1 MVIQYLPA
9 LWYSQTFQKKEYM
22 IHMHQHNPVIPKQ
35 EKNQDGE
42 RVNTFCIG
50 RTHNGKMQTLLM
62 AALSNSCW
70 QAGGSS
76 AEDYKGH
83 CGAGAGCAWQPP
95 QSQQP
100 SPHPLLSSVFSH
112 ITGRETN

>member
-22 IHMHQHNPVIPKQ
+22 IHMHQHNPVIAKQ

-76 AEDYKGH
+76 AEDYRDTAEQERGVPGSHHK
-83 CGAGAGCAWQPP
+83 AN
-95 QSQQP
+95 
-100 SPHPLLSSVFSH
+100 SPHLTLCSARCLV
-112 ITGRETN
+112 T